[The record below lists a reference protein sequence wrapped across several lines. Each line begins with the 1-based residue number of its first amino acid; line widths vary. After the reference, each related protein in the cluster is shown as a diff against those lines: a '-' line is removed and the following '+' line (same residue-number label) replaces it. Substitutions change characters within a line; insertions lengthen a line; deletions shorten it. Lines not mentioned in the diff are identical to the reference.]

1 MKISKTK
8 VHLSMLIPFLMVFL
22 VIFFYVLESVPVQN
36 IAVEFFE
43 IFFATAPLWIVSV
56 VICLI
61 IELATINDKL
71 NKKRLRRMLI
81 IETIVASI
89 ISLHMIFVILVIGS
103 ISNILRYQFLVYQKR
118 SIKPVQTYNYENQ

>member
-22 VIFFYVLESVPVQN
+22 AIFFYVFESVSQQN
-36 IAVEFFE
+36 SWAEFFE
-43 IFFATAPLWIVSV
+43 IFFATSPLWIVSV

-61 IELATINDKL
+61 IEFATINETL

-81 IETIVASI
+81 IETIVASV

-103 ISNILRYQFLVYQKR
+103 VSNILRYQFLVFKNR
-118 SIKPVQTYNYENQ
+118 STKS